1 MFVTFSSSM
10 TRVTVGILQQNGKIL
25 VCQRKKGTRYE
36 LKWEFPGGKVEP
48 NESIENCLKRE
59 LQEELSLKVGS
70 IGRVEIQSAD
80 YDDGGKFEVHYCFV
94 TDFEGEPRNNV
105 FEQIR
110 WVSPHELAKL
120 DHLEGNKAIIAQITR
135 DNQAGIIP

>member
-1 MFVTFSSSM
+1 M
-10 TRVTVGILQQNGKIL
+10 TRVTVGILQKNGKIL

-48 NESIENCLKRE
+48 NESVENCLRRE
-59 LQEELSLKVGS
+59 LHEELSVNIGS
-70 IGRVEIQSAD
+70 IGKVEVQAAD

-94 TDFEGEPRNNV
+94 TDFEGEPLNNV

-110 WVSPHELAKL
+110 WVSPYELTKL
-120 DHLEGNKAIIAQITR
+120 DNLEGNKAIVAQI
-135 DNQAGIIP
+135 AGGYKEGISP

>member
-1 MFVTFSSSM
+1 M

-25 VCQRKKGTRYE
+25 VCQRKKGARYQ

-59 LQEELSLKVGS
+59 LHEELSVHVGS

-94 TDFEGEPRNNV
+94 TDFEGEPQNNV

-110 WVSPHELAKL
+110 WVSPQELTKL
-120 DHLEGNKAIIAQITR
+120 DNLEGNKAIVAQIAGGYK
-135 DNQAGIIP
+135 AGILP

>member
-1 MFVTFSSSM
+1 MFATFSSPM

-25 VCQRKKGTRYE
+25 VCQRKKGTRYG

-48 NESIENCLKRE
+48 NESIENCLSRE

-70 IGRVEIQSAD
+70 IGKMEIQSAD

-94 TDFEGEPRNNV
+94 TDFEGEPLNNV

-110 WVSPHELAKL
+110 WVSPHELTTL

-135 DNQAGIIP
+135 DHQAGITP